1 MFVNNR
7 LYIHSNL
14 KLLVIKMNIGIIG
27 GSNGLGKTIV
37 YYLRNDFEVFISG
50 RDHQKGR
57 NVASEANVN
66 YIESNEEL
74 ANISDILIISVPI
87 QTTEDVIREVA
98 PFMKEGSVMID
109 VTSVKEGPSKTMAEV
124 LGDNVDYIPTHPI
137 FGPRTTRLD
146 NQVIVLTP
154 DKKGEWYERVYNYLD
169 SKNMRIIETTAEK
182 HDYMMSIV
190 QVLTHFSFIS
200 TASAIEKL
208 KVDISET
215 EDYESPIYNLMI
227 DLIARIVAQ
236 NPYLTYYIQSMNH
249 NGPKIRNTF
258 ADAVLELRDVIN
270 SGDDE
275 KFVEIANA
283 ATKHMG
289 DIKNALGRSDK
300 AIAALNYEYTYL
312 NRLIGQEVGLKHIY
326 SGKIHIGILESVD
339 GETAVLRNGNKTK
352 KLRIANIRVLLNNEL
367 YDWKVK
373 NLDKKTESISC
384 IFPKNANT
392 KVIENTALNIDNII
406 DIKLIDTYDGP
417 QIDDDHISLTFVVT
431 ALYKK
436 DIEKVRQLF
445 TGFGGIIR

>member
-1 MFVNNR
+1 M
-7 LYIHSNL
+7 
-14 KLLVIKMNIGIIG
+14 IKMNVGIIG
-27 GSNGLGKTIV
+27 GSSGLGKTII
-37 YYLRNDFEVFISG
+37 YYLRDDFDVFISG
-50 RDHQKGR
+50 RDHKKGR
-57 NVASEANVN
+57 EVASEADVN
-66 YIESNEEL
+66 YLESNEEL

-87 QTTEDVIREVA
+87 QNTEDVIREVA

-124 LGDNVDYIPTHPI
+124 VADNVDYIPTHPI

-154 DKKGEWYERVYNYLD
+154 DRKGKWYERVYNYLD

-200 TASAIEKL
+200 TASTIEKL
-208 KVDISET
+208 KVDLSET

-236 NPYLTYYIQSMNH
+236 NPYLTYNIQAMNE

-258 ADAVLELRDVIN
+258 TEAALELRDVIN
-270 SGDDE
+270 SGDSE
-275 KFVEIANA
+275 KFVEIANK

-312 NRLIGQEVGLKHIY
+312 NKLIGHEVGLKHIY

-339 GETAVLRNGNKTK
+339 GKTAVLKNGNKTK
-352 KLRIANIRVLLNNEL
+352 KLRIANIRILINNEL

-384 IFPKNANT
+384 VFPKNVNS
-392 KVIENTALNIDNII
+392 KVIEDTVLNMDNII
-406 DIKLIDTYDGP
+406 EIKLIDTYNGP
-417 QIDDDHISLTFVVT
+417 QIDDDHISLTFTVT
-431 ALYKK
+431 ALYKE
-436 DIEKVRQLF
+436 DIEKVRTLF
-445 TGFGGIIR
+445 TGFGGNIR